1 MTQTELLDTIR
12 AEIER
17 LKIKACGSQATEEEI
32 VAALSSLDLVIRF
45 LDTLNSFADELM
57 PSIPSDLDEAAGEYL
72 DGHKPLS
79 RYNWGDLMDAFKAG
93 AEWMAGQG
101 VTSTNVSIDE
111 LPVELYQK
119 CVEVGMTSEDK
130 VIVQIRKI

>member
-111 LPVELYQK
+111 NPLYIK
-119 CVEVGMTSEDK
+119 SYCSLDSK
-130 VIVQIRKI
+130 SSFDI